1 MPKGKQGRIRTS
13 YLYSVR
19 RRRRIIQA
27 RRDQQRMQN
36 EVHALPD
43 PDAADFPEDDNHLF
57 HQVIENDNQAPP
69 RNHHHDNEYAQYQRL
84 DDQEFMNM
92 RDQYIEKLTKINQLH
107 FQVCHEK
114 IFISYN
120 ARIQRCKRCS
130 RNDTKFSEANNMYP
144 GEMVPEL
151 SDLTAVEKLL
161 IAQVNPT
168 MTIHRLPRGGQ
179 YGFKGHVLNVSQNV
193 GGFITQLPR
202 RVDQLDLIVLKKDQP
217 ENLPARYFT
226 VETFSDYPL
235 I

>member
-84 DDQEFMNM
+84 DDQEFLNM

-107 FQVCHEK
+107 CQVCHEK
-114 IFISYN
+114 IFI
-120 ARIQRCKRCS
+120 
-130 RNDTKFSEANNMYP
+130 
-144 GEMVPEL
+144 
-151 SDLTAVEKLL
+151 
-161 IAQVNPT
+161 
-168 MTIHRLPRGGQ
+168 
-179 YGFKGHVLNVSQNV
+179 
-193 GGFITQLPR
+193 
-202 RVDQLDLIVLKKDQP
+202 
-217 ENLPARYFT
+217 
-226 VETFSDYPL
+226 
-235 I
+235 